1 MTADQSAPNASPEA
15 SPEASQGREALPE
28 ELRVDGLWWRKFAML
43 GSVYGPE
50 WWKRYSPPGIA
61 AIIFALIG
69 PNRRGAIANM
79 KRILG
84 TRETSVAAPA
94 ALRMFVEFAHCMTET
109 MEFFGPRPHP
119 VRVDV
124 PEPDLLAQTLER
136 GHGAVIVTGHLG
148 NWDVAAADLRKYG
161 RDVIVVMA
169 HEANASTHEYV
180 RRMREGHD
188 IRIVYSDESIF
199 SSLHLVRALRANH
212 IVAMQLD
219 RTNPQARTLEIP
231 FFGVPSRF
239 SAGPFH
245 LARVAGAP
253 IIPCFAPRLGVRH
266 YEIRFGGVH
275 EVADR
280 SRRGRIETVAARVVA
295 DFEAIV
301 REHPCQWFQF
311 RDFWAEPDSARSER
325 GPSQS
330 SPLSEPQARPAARS

>member
-1 MTADQSAPNASPEA
+1 LRQASQEKPADASPA
-15 SPEASQGREALPE
+15 GDALPE

-61 AIIFALIG
+61 AIIFALVG
-69 PNRRGAIANM
+69 DNRRGAISNM

-109 MEFFGPRPHP
+109 MEFFGPRPHR

-124 PEPDLLAQTLER
+124 PEPDLLAETLER

-148 NWDVAAADLRKYG
+148 NWDVAAADLRKYK

-180 RRMREGHD
+180 KRMREGHD
-188 IRIVYSDESIF
+188 IRIVYSDDSVF

-219 RTNPQARTLEIP
+219 RTAPQARTLDIP
-231 FFGVPSRF
+231 FFGAPARF

-280 SRRGRIETVAARVVA
+280 SRRSRMETVAARVVA

-311 RDFWAEPDSARSER
+311 RDFWAEPQAALLEK

-330 SPLSEPQARPAARS
+330 SRESEPQVRPAARS

>member
-1 MTADQSAPNASPEA
+1 MEEVDPAPET
-15 SPEASQGREALPE
+15 LPE
-28 ELRVDGLWWRKFAML
+28 ELRVDGLWWRKFATL
-43 GSVYGPE
+43 GSVYAPE
-50 WWKRYSPPGIA
+50 WWKRGSPPVIA

-69 PNRRGAIANM
+69 RNRRGAIANM
-79 KRILG
+79 QRILG
-84 TRETSVAAPA
+84 TREASVTTPA

-124 PEPDLLAQTLER
+124 PEPDLLATTLEKGR
-136 GHGAVIVTGHLG
+136 GAVVVTGHFG

-161 RDVIVVMA
+161 RAVTVVMA
-169 HEANASTHEYV
+169 HEANPSTHEYV
-180 RRMREGHD
+180 RRMREAHD
-188 IRIVYSDESIF
+188 IRVVYSDGSVF

-219 RTNPQARTLEIP
+219 RTNPQGRTLEMP
-231 FFGVPSRF
+231 FFGVPARF

-253 IIPCFAPRLGVRH
+253 IIPSFAPRIGVRH
-266 YEIRFGGVH
+266 YEICFGGAH
-275 EVADR
+275 EVPDR
-280 SRRGRIETVAARVVA
+280 SRGSSIETVATRVVA

-311 RDFWAEPDSARSER
+311 ADFWAGPDAAALTR

-330 SPLSEPQARPAARS
+330 APESEPQVRPAARS